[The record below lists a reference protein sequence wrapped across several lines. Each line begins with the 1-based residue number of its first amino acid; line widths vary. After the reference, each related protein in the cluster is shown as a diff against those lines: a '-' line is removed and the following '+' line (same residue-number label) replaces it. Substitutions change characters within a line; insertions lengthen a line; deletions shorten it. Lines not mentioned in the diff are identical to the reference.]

1 MDVRIRVLCKSDAMP
16 SRSKASYKVVLTA
29 VALDELEHIQIPTD
43 RPIVVLLGI
52 DEKDRYPTAADSIR
66 LLRSVFPK
74 AKVVII
80 ECLLITNVSSSA
92 LSRVSREPILKI
104 QASARRD

>member
-1 MDVRIRVLCKSDAMP
+1 MP
-16 SRSKASYKVVLTA
+16 SRSKASYKVVLTM

-66 LLRSVFPK
+66 L
-74 AKVVII
+74 I
-80 ECLLITNVSSSA
+80 
-92 LSRVSREPILKI
+92 
-104 QASARRD
+104 